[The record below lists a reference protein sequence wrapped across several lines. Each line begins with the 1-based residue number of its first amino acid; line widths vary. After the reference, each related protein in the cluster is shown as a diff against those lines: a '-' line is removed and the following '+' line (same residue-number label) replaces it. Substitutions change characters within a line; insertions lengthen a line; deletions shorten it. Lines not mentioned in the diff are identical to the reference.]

1 VSLKTVFGRSIRGW
15 LPEEPK
21 MPKSKLERILQPI
34 AVLVAATT
42 VVSLFSSIFMVSQPI
57 AALSTPLVVRST
69 PGSSLVEFEGVL
81 QQNNT
86 FIMVLTNGTHITSK
100 SLTMTFSVTEKGGN
114 ECTAHLAVECDGFS
128 NETSVDGS
136 IVDGNLVIDST
147 RSIFLINPN
156 HDLSG
161 TRRIVLT
168 ETDDWRLTAT
178 VDTRT
183 GKPSTAVEPYGVTAL
198 MVSAHNLLTEE
209 GWPMCLIL
217 GYDPASGMLV
227 YSGYSLSDVLLKKV
241 GIELLLGGSLEL
253 VSYSDDL
260 NLEFFNWD
268 LFWAKLNTRV
278 FLFYLHLSLLVVLAV
293 VVVVLFVIRKIR
305 KRRRVGALNVP
316 ELHDNSTQN
325 CDKRGW

>member
-1 VSLKTVFGRSIRGW
+1 MNSANFFAQLIRGW

-21 MPKSKLERILQPI
+21 MPKNKLERILQPI

-42 VVSLFSSIFMVSQPI
+42 VVSLFSSIFMVSQPT
-57 AALSTPLVVRST
+57 AALVTPLIVQSTPN
-69 PGSSLVEFEGVL
+69 SSLVKFEGVL

-100 SLTMTFSVTEKGGN
+100 NLTMTFSVTERGGN
-114 ECTAHLAVECDGFS
+114 ECTAHLAFECDKFS
-128 NETSVDGS
+128 NETTVDGR

-156 HDLSG
+156 V
-161 TRRIVLT
+161 TRKQNIVLT
-168 ETDDWRLTAT
+168 ETADWSLNAT
-178 VDTRT
+178 VNTRT
-183 GKPSTAVEPYGVTAL
+183 GNPSTAVEPYGVNAL
-198 MVSAHNLLTEE
+198 IVRAHNSLTEE
-209 GWPMCLIL
+209 GWPMSLTL
-217 GYDPASGMLV
+217 GYDPISGMLV

-241 GIELLLGGSLEL
+241 GIELLLGGSLGL

-268 LFWAKLNTRV
+268 LFWARLNAKF
-278 FLFYLHLSLLVVLAV
+278 FLFDLHLSLLVVLAV
-293 VVVVLFVIRKIR
+293 VAVVLFISR
-305 KRRRVGALNVP
+305 KRRKRRQVGALNIP

-325 CDKRGW
+325 CDRKGW

>member
-1 VSLKTVFGRSIRGW
+1 MILHSFVDYVRGW

-42 VVSLFSSIFMVSQPI
+42 LVSLFSSIFTVSQPI

-69 PGSSLVEFEGVL
+69 PGLSLVEFEGVL

-100 SLTMTFSVTEKGGN
+100 NLTMTFSVTERGGN
-114 ECTAHLAVECDGFS
+114 ECTAHLAVECDNFS
-128 NETSVDGS
+128 SEASVDGR

-156 HDLSG
+156 HNLSR
-161 TRRIVLT
+161 TKRIVLT

-178 VDTRT
+178 VNTLS

-209 GWPMCLIL
+209 GWPMSLIL
-217 GYDPASGMLV
+217 GYDPTSGMLV

-241 GIELLLGGSLEL
+241 GIELLLGGSLGL

-260 NLEFFNWD
+260 NLEFFNRD
-268 LFWAKLNTRV
+268 LFWAKLNAKF
-278 FLFYLHLSLLVVLAV
+278 FLFDLHLSLLAVLAIV
-293 VVVVLFVIRKIR
+293 AIVLFVIRKRR
-305 KRRRVGALNVP
+305 KRRQLGALNIL
-316 ELHDNSTQN
+316 ELYDDSTQN
-325 CDKRGW
+325 CGKRGW

>member
-1 VSLKTVFGRSIRGW
+1 MSSESFFEQLIRGW
-15 LPEEPK
+15 LPAEPK
-21 MPKSKLERILQPI
+21 MPKSKLERALQPI

-57 AALSTPLVVRST
+57 AAVSAPLVVQSI
-69 PGSSLVEFEGVL
+69 PNSSLVKFEGVL
-81 QQNNT
+81 QQNNS

-100 SLTMTFSVTEKGGN
+100 NLAMTFSVTERGRN
-114 ECTAHLAVECDGFS
+114 ECTVHLAVECDGFS
-128 NETSVDGS
+128 NETSVDGR

-156 HDLSG
+156 HNLSR
-161 TRRIVLT
+161 TKRIVLT
-168 ETDDWRLTAT
+168 ETDAWSLTAN

-198 MVSAHNLLTEE
+198 MVSAPQTMTEE

-217 GYDPASGMLV
+217 GYDPTSGMLV
-227 YSGYSLSDVLLKKV
+227 YSGYSLSDVLLKKL
-241 GIELLLGGSLEL
+241 GIELLLGGSLGL
-253 VSYSDDL
+253 VSYSDGL
-260 NLEFFNWD
+260 NLEFFNRD
-268 LFWAKLNTRV
+268 LFWARLNTKV

-293 VVVVLFVIRKIR
+293 VAVVLFVTRKIR
-305 KRRRVGALNVP
+305 KRRQLGALDIP

-325 CDKRGW
+325 CDRKGW

>member
-1 VSLKTVFGRSIRGW
+1 MSFKNFFARSIRGW

-57 AALSTPLVVRST
+57 AALSTPLVVQSI
-69 PGSSLVEFEGVL
+69 PDSSLVEFEGVL

-100 SLTMTFSVTEKGGN
+100 NLAMTFSVTERGGN
-114 ECTAHLAVECDGFS
+114 ECTAHLAVECDDFS
-128 NETSVDGS
+128 NETSVDGN

-156 HDLSG
+156 V
-161 TRRIVLT
+161 TRKQNIVLT
-168 ETDDWRLTAT
+168 ETADWSLNAT
-178 VDTRT
+178 VNTRT
-183 GKPSTAVEPYGVTAL
+183 GKPSTAVEPYGVTAQV
-198 MVSAHNLLTEE
+198 VSAHNSLTEE
-209 GWPMCLIL
+209 GWPMSLIL
-217 GYDPASGMLV
+217 GYDPISGMLV
-227 YSGYSLSDVLLKKV
+227 HSGYSLSDVLLKKV
-241 GIELLLGGSLEL
+241 GIELLLGGSLGL

-260 NLEFFNWD
+260 NLEFFNWE
-268 LFWAKLNTRV
+268 LFWARLNAKF

-293 VVVVLFVIRKIR
+293 VVVVLFVIRKRR
-305 KRRRVGALNVP
+305 KRRQVGALSIP
-316 ELHDNSTQN
+316 ELPDN